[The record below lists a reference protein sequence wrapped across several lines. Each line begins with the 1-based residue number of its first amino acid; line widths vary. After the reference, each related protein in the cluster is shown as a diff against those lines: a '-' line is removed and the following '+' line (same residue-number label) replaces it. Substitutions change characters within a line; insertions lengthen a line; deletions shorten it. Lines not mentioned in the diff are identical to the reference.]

1 MGIATIC
8 LELSVLRCLSCTV
21 IDVSPKDS
29 ANTTGS
35 LVPIADARQLVLAA
49 CVASDPINVG
59 IDRATGFV
67 LAQDVVS
74 PEDVPPF
81 ANSAVDG
88 YAVRAA
94 DTCGAHSTQ
103 SISLRVVGE
112 VAAGAPA
119 NISVENGTA
128 IRIMTGAP
136 MPAGADSVV
145 MVEDT
150 KFDGDRVNFD
160 GSQLVQIFKEVRSGD
175 AARRAGDD
183 VLAGDKVFVIG
194 TEIRPSVAGVLAS
207 VNCRNPLVYRR
218 VRVAVLST
226 GDELIDDGSVLAPG
240 QIRESNRTMLM
251 GLVAQAGAEAIDYG
265 IVRDDEAAL
274 VAVLRQAA
282 TECDAIVTSGGVSM
296 GDYDVVKAVL
306 SRIAEMHWM
315 QLAIKPA
322 KPFAFGLLD
331 ADAGRRVPVF
341 GLPGNPVSSLVSFE
355 ILARPAIRKM
365 AGHPELA
372 WDRPLI
378 IAIAD
383 SPIKRSS
390 DGKVHY
396 QRVIAHFKD
405 DGRLH
410 VDSVRSQGS
419 HQLAASALA
428 NAISVVPN
436 GNGVE
441 VGGEVPTILLVS

>member
-1 MGIATIC
+1 M
-8 LELSVLRCLSCTV
+8 RCLSCTV

-29 ANTTGS
+29 ANTTRS
-35 LVPIADARQLVLAA
+35 LIPIADARQLVLAA

-94 DTCGAHSTQ
+94 DTSGAHSEQ
-103 SISLRVVGE
+103 GISLRVVGE

-119 NISVENGTA
+119 NIPVENGTA

-136 MPAGADSVV
+136 MPDGADSVV

-150 KFDGDRVNFD
+150 VFVGDRSNFD

-175 AARRAGDD
+175 AVRRAGDD
-183 VLAGDKVFVIG
+183 VHAGDKVFEVG

-207 VNCRNPLVYRR
+207 VNCRNPLVYPRA
-218 VRVAVLST
+218 RVAVLST

-251 GLVAQAGAEAIDYG
+251 GLVTQAGADAVDYG

-274 VAVLRQAA
+274 EAVLRQAA

-383 SPIKRSS
+383 SPITRSS